1 MFDFVPADVTFTC
14 DEGDIPLDDALA
26 SDECTEVSVT
36 VSLDIVGGPCPEPYQ
51 IVRVFTATD
60 GCGNTATAY
69 QTIFITNDVTNPCPE
84 DLDGDSFVGVSDV
97 LLVLGEFGCGV
108 YCAIDLDGDGAT
120 TVSDVLAVLSA
131 FGEAC

>member
-1 MFDFVPADVTFTC
+1 MRS
-14 DEGDIPLDDALA
+14 A

-84 DLDGDSFVGVSDV
+84 DLRRR
-97 LLVLGEFGCGV
+97 
-108 YCAIDLDGDGAT
+108 
-120 TVSDVLAVLSA
+120 LSLS
-131 FGEAC
+131 E